1 MKKIEYEELL
11 NTLSSTGADFSEVFE
26 EDNVQTTYK
35 FIDSKLD
42 NINIETIRGIGFR
55 IEKDGDIYYNST
67 NKLDV
72 DNLKSEAKKLSLNL
86 KGSSNKK
93 ITLNELEEVYPKVE
107 VEHKDLPVEKKKKI
121 FIDLDKK
128 IRAYSDLIDQVVL
141 GFVEEDRDITIA
153 NSEGKFIKS
162 RRTIT
167 RFICQVFTTK
177 GDIKEKSFTDQA
189 VGQGYEFLDKYNLE
203 ELALNCAKIAVEKL
217 DAEDFKGG
225 ELPVILCPGF
235 GAVIFHE
242 ACGHG
247 LEATSVG
254 PKVSV
259 FSEDLGK
266 VVASPKVTLVDD
278 GTLEGCWGSNC
289 IDDEGYPTKRNVLI
303 ENGVLKKYLVDKMN
317 SKKMNQEYNG
327 CGRRQSY
334 GYPPTSRMSNTY
346 LLPGE
351 DKIEDM
357 IKSIDLGVFCEK
369 MSGGSVNPGT
379 GEFNFA
385 VDSAFLIENGK
396 LTKRIK
402 GITLIGTSKE
412 ILKNVEMVSNDLLIS
427 GGYCGSKSGTIPVT
441 IGEPTIKVS
450 KILVGGKE

>member
-1 MKKIEYEELL
+1 MKNFDYKEIL
-11 NTLSSTGADFSEVFE
+11 NILSSTGSDFSEIFQ

-42 NINIETIRGIGFR
+42 TINIDTIRGVGFR
-55 IEKDGDIYYNST
+55 IEKDGDIYYSST
-67 NKLDV
+67 NKLDE
-72 DNLKSEAKKLSLNL
+72 DTLKEEAKKLSLNL
-86 KGSSNKK
+86 KGKSNKE
-93 ITLNELEEVYPKVE
+93 IILNELEEVYPKVE
-107 VEHKDLPVEKKKKI
+107 VEHNSLPVDKKKEI
-121 FIDLDKK
+121 FKELDKK
-128 IRAYSDLIDQVVL
+128 IRNYSELIDQVML
-141 GFVEEDRDITIA
+141 AFVEEDRDILVA

-162 RRTIT
+162 KRTLT

-177 GDIKEKSFTDQA
+177 GDIKEKSFVDQA
-189 VGQGYEFLDKYNLE
+189 VGQGYEFLDNYNLE

-217 DAEDFKGG
+217 DAENFKGG

-278 GTLEGCWGSNC
+278 GTLDGCWGSNC

-303 ENGVLKKYLVDKMN
+303 EDGVLKTYLVDKIN

-327 CGRRQSY
+327 CGRRQNY

-346 LLPGE
+346 LLPGK

-412 ILKNVEMVSNDLLIS
+412 ILKNVEMVSDDLLIS